1 MEDLKECVSCKEIK
15 SIFCFYADRGTRR
28 SKCKKCFY
36 QQQDKDKKK
45 KNQQKYYF
53 SNRESRL
60 QYNYKY
66 YESNSEKLIDYQKQ
80 YRQHYKDKVRKTRNK
95 NHHKNK
101 SNPLYRIKRALR
113 SRVSAALKNKA
124 VKAYR
129 TVELVGCSVK
139 DLMEF
144 LEKKFL
150 PGMNW
155 ENYGEWH
162 IDHIVPCSSFD
173 LSKSEQ
179 QKICF
184 NYSNLQPLWA
194 ADNIR
199 KSDSI
204 GC

>member
-1 MEDLKECVSCKEIK
+1 
-15 SIFCFYADRGTRR
+15 
-28 SKCKKCFY
+28 
-36 QQQDKDKKK
+36 
-45 KNQQKYYF
+45 
-53 SNRESRL
+53 
-60 QYNYKY
+60 
-66 YESNSEKLIDYQKQ
+66 
-80 YRQHYKDKVRKTRNK
+80 
-95 NHHKNK
+95 
-101 SNPLYRIKRALR
+101 
-113 SRVSAALKNKA
+113 
-124 VKAYR
+124 
-129 TVELVGCSVK
+129 
-139 DLMEF
+139 MEF